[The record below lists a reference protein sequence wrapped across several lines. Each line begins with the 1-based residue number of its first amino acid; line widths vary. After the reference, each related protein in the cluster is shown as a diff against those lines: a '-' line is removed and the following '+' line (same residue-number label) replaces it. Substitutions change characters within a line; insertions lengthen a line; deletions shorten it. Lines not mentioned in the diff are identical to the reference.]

1 LHWLWLAL
9 AAPFMLFPSPKRS
22 LAMLVVPGL
31 WLLHWLVVGRLRR
44 EAGGRLL
51 PVTCNLKP
59 VIRNLQFP
67 IASSPIRSSL
77 FRKKVTQI
85 HPLLEVDRK
94 ADHDLSDILPAKYP
108 RSARRVKGEG
118 QAEGKVEPSP
128 LATRHST
135 LSITPF
141 NVALLLMALMVLVSE
156 WATFDLSYSLPKIS
170 GMVLGLGVFFA
181 VAREGERLRGWWLS
195 LLAFLGVGL
204 GISALGLVGTRW
216 ATDKIN
222 SLNPIIARLPLL
234 ITGLQ
239 GAESGFH
246 PNEVAG
252 ALSWVLPVMLAVS
265 VGLSL
270 LPRSSQRARRGN
282 RRESDE
288 GTGTRRKLNG
298 WRLALVTI
306 LCVLATFSVGA
317 VFVLTQSRGGYI
329 GLALTLPLLILVALP
344 RRWRWIS
351 LIALVFLAILLGFV
365 ISSHWEVVRAWVA
378 GSDLTADPALS
389 LNTLDARLEIWSRA
403 IYGIQDFPF
412 TGMGMNAFRK
422 VVPVLYPLFLVSP
435 DKDIGHAHNEFLQAA
450 LDLGIP
456 GLIAFIAIYIIAF
469 WMLVDIWRNVP
480 TFNASPPGRTPG
492 RCEHSRRVQRAM
504 VLGLGGGLLAHMLY
518 GLTDAVAL
526 GAKPGLL
533 FWMLLGLIAG
543 LYGQMRARDNL
554 AA

>member
-1 LHWLWLAL
+1 MRKIIQSLTTWLDRLHWLWLAL

-31 WLLHWLVVGRLRR
+31 WLLHLIVIKRQRSSSS
-44 EAGGRLL
+44 L
-51 PVTCNLKP
+51 PV
-59 VIRNLQFP
+59 
-67 IASSPIRSSL
+67 S
-77 FRKKVTQI
+77 
-85 HPLLEVDRK
+85 
-94 ADHDLSDILPAKYP
+94 
-108 RSARRVKGEG
+108 
-118 QAEGKVEPSP
+118 PSP
-128 LATRHST
+128 LAPQSPTCGERSRT
-135 LSITPF
+135 IPNPQPVVSEVEPSAFPLTPF
-141 NVALLLMALMVLVSE
+141 NAALLLLALMVLVSE

-181 VAREGERLRGWWLS
+181 VAREGERPRGWWLS
-195 LLAFLGVGL
+195 LLAFSGVGL
-204 GISALGLVGTRW
+204 GITILGIFGTRW
-216 ATDKIN
+216 ASSKIT
-222 SLNPIIARLPLL
+222 LLDPIIARLPMLL
-234 ITGLQ
+234 TGLQ

-270 LPRSSQRARRGN
+270 LLRSSQRARRGN

-288 GTGTRRKLNG
+288 GAGTRRKLNG
-298 WRLALVTI
+298 WRLVLVTI
-306 LCVLATFSVGA
+306 LCVLATFFVGA

-344 RRWRWIS
+344 RRWRWYS
-351 LIALVFLAILLGFV
+351 LIALVVLAILLGFFV
-365 ISSHWEVVRAWVA
+365 ASRWEAVRTWVA
-378 GSDLTADPALS
+378 GSDLAADPALS
-389 LNTLDARLEIWSRA
+389 LNSLEGRLEVWSRA

-422 VVPVLYPLFLVSP
+422 VVPVLYPLFLVSS
-435 DKDIGHAHNEFLQAA
+435 DVDIGHAHNEFLQAA

-480 TFNASPPGRTPG
+480 TFNACTPGRTPG
-492 RCEHSRRVQRAM
+492 RCEHSRRVQRATL
-504 VLGLGGGLLAHMLY
+504 LGLGGGLLAHMLY

-543 LYGQMRARDNL
+543 LYEQTRAHESL